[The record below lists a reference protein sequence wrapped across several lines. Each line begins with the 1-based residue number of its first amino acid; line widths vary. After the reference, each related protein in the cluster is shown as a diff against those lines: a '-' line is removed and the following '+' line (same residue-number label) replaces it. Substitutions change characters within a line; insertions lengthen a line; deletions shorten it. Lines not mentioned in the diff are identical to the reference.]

1 MQAKPVLPVRKSAA
15 KKPTAKADATADD
28 VDGSSLPTS
37 AAVPTVTPAE
47 QVPGPLST
55 TEKSKYIRRKF
66 VWLPARS
73 LLLMQD
79 EARFNWSH
87 GIAPRKHDKVDGVL
101 IPRQRRISLTL
112 RQVSDSLCVCVD
124 SLTSD

>member
-1 MQAKPVLPVRKSAA
+1 MCLVSLTANNFIIRSPVVD
-15 KKPTAKADATADD
+15 TENYCAT
-28 VDGSSLPTS
+28 TS
-37 AAVPTVTPAE
+37 AK
-47 QVPGPLST
+47 
-55 TEKSKYIRRKF
+55 EKSKYIRRKF

-101 IPRQRRISLTL
+101 IPRQRRISLALTTTNPSI
-112 RQVSDSLCVCVD
+112 QVAQLVPKPRVASKFVSRKP
-124 SLTSD
+124 SPA